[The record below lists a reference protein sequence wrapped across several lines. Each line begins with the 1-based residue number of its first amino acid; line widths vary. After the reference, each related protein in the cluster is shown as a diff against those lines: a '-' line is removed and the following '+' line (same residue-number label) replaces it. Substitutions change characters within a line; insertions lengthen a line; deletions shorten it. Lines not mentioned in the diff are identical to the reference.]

1 MRPHWRKKE
10 TRGTSGGREAIVE
23 GVIQHKGTFAFMLSE
38 KEGVGDIFIRGR
50 GLDLAMDGDRVQ
62 ARVRP
67 EASGRLAGEII
78 AVVKRARTSMVGILK
93 RVKNTWALFPEK
105 GSAPPALVTGF
116 NGKITPIEGAFAVL
130 EVKHWPEPGSGASG
144 IVTEILGDPGDV
156 RARIDSIL
164 RARGITEKF
173 PPEVVAQAESFGA
186 RLDPAQWQ
194 ERENLID
201 LPICTIDGADAKD
214 FDDAV
219 SLEDLGGGMLRLGVH
234 IADVGHYV
242 KTGTALD
249 REAYARAT
257 SVYLPDRVVP
267 MLPPALS
274 DNLCSLVPRQERLT
288 MSVFMDI
295 NSTGKVVKR
304 RMAETVIRSWRRFT
318 YEEIQILLDGGK
330 VPDVHKSVGEAVER
344 MSLLTDVL
352 YKRRVARGALDFN
365 LPEYRV
371 NADPHGRPMGI
382 SLRPRLKSHRLIEEF
397 MLLAN
402 EAVATELYAA
412 KRPFLHRRHD
422 SPDPLK
428 LRALSAALGELGLT
442 AGHIEGGNA
451 PKGLQ
456 DVLRQAEGHPLA
468 NLINSLMV
476 RSMRQAVYSPTS
488 EGHFGIATRFYSHF
502 TSPIR
507 RYPDL
512 MTHRAIKALLAG
524 KKENHDALPLEK
536 AGVHCSERERAAS
549 DAEHKSVD
557 IMRAELMK
565 ELVGSIMD
573 GAVTTIIDSGAFVM
587 LGDTGAEG
595 LLRVNGLKPG
605 TKIKVMIAG
614 VDTAEGKID
623 LSLEGN
629 PPAEGQQP
637 RQPQGNRPRQPR
649 GGQPS
654 PRQRP
659 PLNFERVARKLGGRK
674 AGGRNK
680 AKGKNKGK
688 GRGR

>member
-1 MRPHWRKKE
+1 MKSHWKKRE
-10 TRGTSGGREAIVE
+10 TRGASGGHEAIVE
-23 GVIQHKGTFAFMLSE
+23 GVIQHKGTFAFLLSE
-38 KEGVGDIFIRGR
+38 KEGVGDVFIRGR

-67 EASGRLAGEII
+67 EKSGRLAGEII
-78 AVVKRARTSMVGILK
+78 AVVKRAHSSMVGILRK
-93 RVKNTWALFPEK
+93 VRDTWALFPEK
-105 GSAPPALVTGF
+105 GNAPPALVNGF
-116 NGKITPIEGAFAVL
+116 AQKITPIEGAFAVL
-130 EVKHWPEPGSGASG
+130 EVKHWPEGGNPASG
-144 IVTEILGDPGDV
+144 LVTEILGDPGDV

-164 RARGITEKF
+164 RAKGIEEVF
-173 PPEVVAQAESFGA
+173 PPEVIAQAESFGA
-186 RLDPAQWQ
+186 RLEPEQWKD
-194 ERENLID
+194 RENLID

-219 SLEDLGGGMLRLGVH
+219 SLEDLGGGTLRLGVH

-249 REAYARAT
+249 AEAYERAT

-288 MSVFMDI
+288 MSAFMDI
-295 NSTGKVVKR
+295 NSAGKVTKR
-304 RMAETVIRSWRRFT
+304 RLAQTVIRSWRRFT
-318 YEEIQILLDGGK
+318 YEEIQTLIDGGK
-330 VPDVHKSVGEAVER
+330 VPDVPKAVEEAVMR
-344 MSLLTDVL
+344 MSDLTDVL

-365 LPEYRV
+365 LPEYKI
-371 NADPHGRPMGI
+371 NADPHGRPLGV

-412 KRPFLHRRHD
+412 KMPFLHRRHD

-428 LRALSAALGELGLT
+428 LKALSAALGELGLT
-442 AGHIEGGNA
+442 AGHIEGANA
-451 PKGLQ
+451 QKGLQ
-456 DVLRQAEGHPLA
+456 DVLRQAENHPLT
-468 NLINSLMV
+468 NIINSLMV
-476 RSMRQAVYSPTS
+476 RSMRQAVYSPES

-512 MTHRAIKALLAG
+512 MTHRAVKALLAG
-524 KKENHDALPLEK
+524 KKENHGALPLDK
-536 AGVHCSERERAAS
+536 AGVHCSERERAAA

-557 IMRAELMK
+557 IMRAEMMK

-573 GAVTTIIDSGAFVM
+573 GAVTTVIDSGAFIM
-587 LGDTGAEG
+587 LGSTGAEG

-605 TKIKVMIAG
+605 TKVKVMIAA

-623 LSLEGN
+623 LSLEGA
-629 PPAEGQQP
+629 PGAGVSAA
-637 RQPQGNRPRQPR
+637 PR
-649 GGQPS
+649 GGQGRQTRGGRPG
-654 PRQRP
+654 QRP
-659 PLNFERVARKLGGRK
+659 GAPLNFARVARNK
-674 AGGRNK
+674 AG
-680 AKGKNKGK
+680 GK
-688 GRGR
+688 GRGRGRGRGRGGAR